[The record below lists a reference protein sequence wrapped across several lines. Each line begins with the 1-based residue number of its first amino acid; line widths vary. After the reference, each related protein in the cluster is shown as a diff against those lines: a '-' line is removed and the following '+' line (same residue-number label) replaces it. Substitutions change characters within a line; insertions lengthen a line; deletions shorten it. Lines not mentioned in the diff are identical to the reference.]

1 MSKIKAVNK
10 QTKNETAANEIRY
23 NGKMLAESRHFAKN
37 MWAATVA
44 LDPNGY
50 YTLDEA
56 DELVTAFLN
65 RKVG

>member
-1 MSKIKAVNK
+1 MSKTKAAKK
-10 QTKNETAANEIRY
+10 QTTNEPAANEIRY

-37 MWAATVA
+37 MWAASVA
-44 LDPNGY
+44 LDPNTY

-56 DELVTAFLN
+56 DEIVSAFLV